1 MSNQKEIRPLNNT
14 SMYKIIDLDQAFLA
28 SIRSICTS
36 ITDAGYDP
44 FTQLT
49 GYLTTGDDCYITR
62 KGNARSII
70 TTLEKE
76 KIQAYLKYYL

>member
-1 MSNQKEIRPLNNT
+1 MNNQNEKRSLNNT
-14 SMYKIIDLDQAFLA
+14 SMYKRIDLDQAFLA
-28 SIRSICTS
+28 SMRSVCNS

-44 FTQLT
+44 FSQLT

-70 TTLEKE
+70 TSLEKE
-76 KIQAYLKYYL
+76 KIQEYLKYYL

>member
-44 FTQLT
+44 FSQLT

-62 KGNARSII
+62 KGNARSVI
-70 TTLEKE
+70 TSLEKE